1 MAAPLIVC
9 FWSPST
15 ALAQSDSGSF
25 YVWPVQRNVYVLV
38 GAGGNITLSVG
49 KDGVL
54 MVDTGVVEMTGRVLD
69 KVQELSRSLDPS
81 GPTRPIRYIVN
92 THLDPEHMG
101 GNKGIVESALFRP
114 LDGGERVI
122 AHDNVVQRMIDARER
137 PAPSA
142 IPTHTYLTEQHRVNR
157 FFNGE
162 GVQVI
167 HIPAAHT
174 DGDSI
179 VYFRYSDVISAG
191 DIISIDQYPI
201 IDLERGGSI
210 QGLLDGINRII
221 DLIFPEFRSQ
231 GGTMVVPGHGRIC
244 DLTEVAYYRDMVTM
258 IRDRIRHAIEKGMTL
273 EEVKAARLT
282 FDFDPVYG
290 RQPGSADRFVQSVY
304 RSLSEGK

>member
-1 MAAPLIVC
+1 MAAPFIVC
-9 FWSPST
+9 FWSPSI

-54 MVDTGVVEMTGRVLD
+54 MVDTGVAEMTGRVLD

-101 GNKGIVESALFRP
+101 GNSGIVESAFFRP

-122 AHDNVVQRMIDARER
+122 AHDNVVQRMIGAQER

-142 IPTHTYLTEQHRVNR
+142 MPTHTYLTEQHRVNR

-201 IDLERGGSI
+201 IDVERGGSI

-244 DLTEVAYYRDMVTM
+244 DLTEVAYYRDMVT
-258 IRDRIRHAIEKGMTL
+258 IVRDRIRHAIEKGMTW